1 LIPAAVFF
9 PVRKESHVFPHSW
22 LVGLL
27 LLVPGSLVI
36 NEFVVRPADE
46 EGEWIELR
54 NAGAVPIPLGGW
66 GLRDATGTVRR
77 IPEGTEIEPG
87 GFLVL
92 ASRPDDLVARFTIT
106 GPVIRPDGWGVLN
119 DRDAGTGQP
128 ADVIALEDAAG
139 ILVDSLAYFEA
150 WLPPDAGRSLE
161 RGDPRLPGVDP
172 GAWGWSV
179 DPAGA
184 TPGRVNSLVAP
195 GSPAADIWTGPDT
208 VQPSRAPSVFRFR
221 FEETGTLGISLVDE
235 GGREVALLQAPVS
248 VSPVGQWV
256 WGSGSPLPPRRG
268 RYFLCLRWQG
278 AEGTPVRRCRPVWV
292 EP

>member
-1 LIPAAVFF
+1 VFS
-9 PVRKESHVFPHSW
+9 VSW

-27 LLVPGSLVI
+27 LLVPGTLII
-36 NEFVVRPADE
+36 NEFVTRPADE

-54 NAGAVPIPLGGW
+54 NTGEVPVLLGGW

-77 IPEGTEIEPG
+77 VPDGAEIDAG
-87 GFLVL
+87 GLLVL
-92 ASRPDDLVARFTIT
+92 ASRPDDLMVRYTIAA
-106 GPVIRPDGWGVLN
+106 PVVRPDGWGILN
-119 DRDAGTGQP
+119 DHDAGSGLP
-128 ADVIALEDAAG
+128 ADVIVITDAAG
-139 ILVDSLAYFEA
+139 TLVDSVAYFEA
-150 WLPPDAGRSLE
+150 WLPLDAGRSLE

-179 DPAGA
+179 DPEGA
-184 TPGRVNSLVAP
+184 TPGRGNSLVTP
-195 GSPAADIWTGPDT
+195 GKPVADIWTGPDS

-235 GGREVALLQAPVS
+235 GGRKVAILQPPVA
-248 VSPVGQWV
+248 VSPVGQWI
-256 WGSGSPLPPRRG
+256 WGSGSPLPPRAG